1 MQHPQKIKSNFNKQV
16 KTTANEVRVREK
28 QERVTQF
35 TNQYFE
41 RNFNRFHAKA
51 VGTLMKKSS
60 PAPSLQPNGMQQDH
74 IANMN
79 RTAAQ
84 MVKQDHQIKLSE
96 INKVAQGM
104 ISGKGRDNG
113 LER

>member
-1 MQHPQKIKSNFNKQV
+1 MKEPQRISLSFNREV
-16 KTTANEVRVREK
+16 KKTAHEIRVREK

-51 VGTLMKKSS
+51 VSTLMKKSS
-60 PAPSLQPNGMQQDH
+60 PEPSLQPNGMQQDH
-74 IANMN
+74 TADMN

-84 MVKQDHQIKLSE
+84 MVKQDHQMKLSE
-96 INKVAQGM
+96 INKVAQRM
-104 ISGKGRDNG
+104 ISGKSRDNG

>member
-1 MQHPQKIKSNFNKQV
+1 MKEPQRISPSFNREV
-16 KTTANEVRVREK
+16 KKTAHEIRVRKK

-35 TNQYFE
+35 ANQYFE

-60 PAPSLQPNGMQQDH
+60 PAPSLQPSGIQQDH
-74 IANMN
+74 VADMN

-96 INKVAQGM
+96 INKVAQRM
-104 ISGKGRDNG
+104 ISGKSRDNG